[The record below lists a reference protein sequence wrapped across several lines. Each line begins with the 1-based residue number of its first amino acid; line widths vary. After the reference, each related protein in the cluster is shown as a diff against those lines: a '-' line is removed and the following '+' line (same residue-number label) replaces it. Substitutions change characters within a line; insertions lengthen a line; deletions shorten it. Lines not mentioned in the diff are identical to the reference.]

1 MKILKIG
8 SSFVLPICAGF
19 DIDQRYEPIGGE
31 SILRACSGR
40 GIKQMTYRKTR
51 IITSGNGWV
60 PDGIQ
65 SLDFTAQHALACV
78 VAETIPA
85 SYSTRQA
92 TLPTTRR
99 TDTDHTPFGLAQL
112 ADGQTI
118 MSTVTITNNVAE
130 VAAVSGA
137 TAYQVGYYPLLTCWI
152 NRPTK
157 SGPAYAWEFVAE
169 EV

>member
-8 SSFVLPICAGF
+8 STFDLPLCAGF

-31 SILRACSGR
+31 TILRAGTGR
-40 GIKQMTYRKTR
+40 GIKQMTWSKTR
-51 IITSGNGWV
+51 ITTSGNGWV

-65 SLDFTAQHALACV
+65 SLDFTAQHTLACI

-85 SYSTRQA
+85 VFSTRQA

-99 TDTDHTPFGLAQL
+99 SDTGHIPFGLAQL
-112 ADGQTI
+112 ADGQTVE
-118 MSTVTITNNVAE
+118 SAVSVTANVATVT
-130 VAAVSGA
+130 AVSGA
-137 TAYQVGYYPLLTCWI
+137 VAYQVGYYPSLTCWI

-157 SGPAYAWEFVAE
+157 SGPAHSWEFVAE